1 MRQAKLGEGASKCGS
16 DIAERNLR
24 QWVRLEVPASLVGLT
39 GRTVSGISFD
49 QYDGRVWYDR
59 TGIEACT
66 VEAEAPVAPGT
77 DTVWIEDALPAGAS
91 PSGTWVWD
99 PAKSVSG
106 TQSHT
111 EPPVAGMHQHYF
123 TGANPGLTPATGEVL
138 FTYIL
143 INPCDPPREVMLQW
157 NDGTW
162 EHRAYWGE
170 DLISGGTNGTNS
182 RRRMG
187 DLPQAGAW
195 VRLEVPASQ
204 LGLEGRTI
212 EGMAFTLYDRQ
223 A

>member
-1 MRQAKLGEGASKCGS
+1 
-16 DIAERNLR
+16 
-24 QWVRLEVPASLVGLT
+24 
-39 GRTVSGISFD
+39 
-49 QYDGRVWYDR
+49 
-59 TGIEACT
+59 
-66 VEAEAPVAPGT
+66 
-77 DTVWIEDALPAGAS
+77 
-91 PSGTWVWD
+91 
-99 PAKSVSG
+99 
-106 TQSHT
+106 
-111 EPPVAGMHQHYF
+111 MHQHYF

-204 LGLEGRTI
+204 VGLEGRTI
-212 EGMAFTLYDRQ
+212 EGMAFTLYDGQ
-223 A
+223 AWFDRAGKAATLMGSNISEPATMISSSTSEELESGQCPRP